1 MTQEPFASIQIG
13 NDNFTSGKDL
23 VGVNVT
29 IGEGK
34 KQNYCVLSIYDPNGY
49 YADKYISAS
58 YATDGID
65 LPNEFYEKDEPAT
78 TNNVVVGVDSE
89 GGTVSVGGVFTP
101 EIRAFL
107 DTVAWKEVAPGTEL
121 SLQGYY
127 SISLENSKFLT
138 VAETVTGFPE
148 IGRRRYI
155 GRYQTDLIGYNEA
168 RRKYPQITNYTPANQ
183 DLIAYYKLEVK
194 RGVLPYIKSGD
205 IREALHISAKEWA
218 AIPRKDNPRGYYNQI
233 KHGISLDGFVNYYNT
248 RLAYYKGQ
256 STVTPELSPQTPKA
270 DSGGKTTT
278 TEITPK
284 GVLAA
289 STSVS
294 FFNTETAIGLPRK
307 TSNGEILDSKDFTA
321 SHKTLPFD
329 SKVKVTWLTTGKS
342 VIVRINDRPAVVESN
357 ALNMSISAARTL
369 TNDAN
374 PLPSTLPSQIP
385 DCKIDLVEEGKPG
398 TVDKELA
405 KKSASDSIAIAK
417 NSSPITKVPEVS
429 AAGTQITVELTL
441 DRVGVVVFSFLHTG
455 TRHDQI
461 SRTTEFTGQSIAW
474 VLNRRI
480 KNTRYT
486 GVTLKGLA
494 TIIAKR
500 YNLELSMDEEG
511 EYIDSISQ
519 VGLTDWQ
526 LLERTASR
534 QSYGLRTVGKVL
546 QVYKKTVLGSSQG
559 YTIAVGDNVLSLQVV
574 DQAQTDA
581 QGSSDKIQH
590 HGGTIN
596 TTVDKDT
603 GSLIKT
609 GQDNKRDAG
618 TDTKTYTTG
627 VDIVSGSPFKNP
639 RPDGLSVKEYQIE
652 ASLYT
657 SQRDLENLTPDT
669 PLFIEGSLPFISN
682 KSWFVESVNHALN
695 EGVMQTSL
703 KCYVPVK
710 PKAITQ
716 GGETTATPTA
726 DGEISQVGVGSVG
739 VYTILDPKGR
749 PVTSFET
756 LREHWRGTGGYT
768 DYRPS
773 PSNTKTGRISF
784 MRGRPQQLVY
794 DFTIFK
800 NGNRNAPVPSP
811 IAGKITQVGGS
822 NGIVKIVTG
831 TTEVRLMHLS
841 GIKVKVGDVVAR
853 GQIVG
858 TQASVGPTS
867 TGIHL
872 HIEAPELV
880 LRNYINSL
888 VSGQFN

>member
-1 MTQEPFASIQIG
+1 MTQEPYASIQIG
-13 NDNFTSGKDL
+13 NDNFTFGKEL
-23 VGVNVT
+23 IGVNVT

-34 KQNYCVLSIYDPNGY
+34 KQNYCVFSIYDPNGY

-58 YATDGID
+58 YATDGIE
-65 LPNEFYEKDEPAT
+65 LPNEFYESKDPST
-78 TNNVVVGVDSE
+78 TNNVTSGIDSG

-107 DTVAWKEVAPGTEL
+107 DTVAWKEVAPGTET

-138 VAETVTGFPE
+138 VAETVAGFPE
-148 IGRRRYI
+148 IGRRRFI

-168 RRKYPQITNYTPANQ
+168 RRKYPQITNYTPPNQ

-205 IREALHISAKEWA
+205 IKEALHISAKEWA
-218 AIPRKDNPRGYYNQI
+218 AIPRKDNPRGFYNQI
-233 KHGISLDGFVNYYNT
+233 KHGVSLDGFVDYYNT

-256 STVTPELSPQTPKA
+256 STITPELSPQTPKA
-270 DSGGKTTT
+270 DSGGEATQNQTLVKS
-278 TEITPK
+278 
-284 GVLAA
+284 VLSNIAQ
-289 STSVS
+289 VS
-294 FFNTETAIGLPRK
+294 FYGFNDGFAGRK
-307 TSNGEILDSKDFTA
+307 TASGEIFDPKDFTA
-321 SHKTLPFD
+321 AHKTLPFGTL
-329 SKVKVTWLTTGKS
+329 VKATWLTNNKS
-342 VIVRINDRPAVVESN
+342 VVVRINDRGPYSGNRQLDLSYE
-357 ALNMSISAARTL
+357 AARSL
-369 TNDAN
+369 SDETNNAIDTGILN
-374 PLPSTLPSQIP
+374 
-385 DCKIDLVEEGKPG
+385 CKLEIISEERIG

-405 KKSASDSIAIAK
+405 KKSASDSITIAK

-429 AAGTQITVELTL
+429 AAGTQITVEMTL
-441 DRVGVVVFSFLHTG
+441 DRVGVVMFSFLHTG

-461 SRTTEFTGQSIAW
+461 ARTTEFTGQSIAW

-494 TIIAKR
+494 TVIAKR

-546 QVYKKTVLGSSQG
+546 QVYKKTALVSAQG
-559 YTIAVGDNVLSLQVV
+559 YTIAVGDNIISLQVV
-574 DQAQTDA
+574 NQAQTDA

-596 TTVDKDT
+596 TIIDKDT
-603 GSLIKT
+603 GSLIKN

-627 VDIVSGSPFKNP
+627 VDVVSGSPFKNP
-639 RPDGLSVKEYQIE
+639 RPDGLSVKEYYLE

-657 SQRDLENLTPDT
+657 TQRDLENLTPDT
-669 PLFIEGSLPFISN
+669 PIFIEGSLPFISN

-695 EGVMQTSL
+695 EGTMQTGI
-703 KCYVPVK
+703 KCYVPVA
-710 PKAITQ
+710 PKSIKQ
-716 GGETTATPTA
+716 DGETSTVN
-726 DGEISQVGVGSVG
+726 DGEISQIGVGAVG
-739 VYTILDPKGR
+739 AYTIIDPKGR
-749 PVTSFET
+749 AVTSFET

-794 DFTIFK
+794 DFTMFK

-880 LRNYINSL
+880 IRNYINSL